1 MAFGL
6 RFGFISRGKNLVRP
20 RAGTEQKPG
29 PGETRRASA
38 AAAITAVSSSSTV
51 TADEDDAD
59 DEASPGGGAM
69 TVEQVEEFFRTTIK
83 RLTSPEERE
92 DIKSKV

>member
-6 RFGFISRGKNLVRP
+6 SFGFFSRGKNLVRP

-29 PGETRRASA
+29 PGETRPAA
-38 AAAITAVSSSSTV
+38 AAAIAAVSSSSTV
-51 TADEDDAD
+51 TADDDED
-59 DEASPGGGAM
+59 DEASPGGGMM

-83 RLTSPEERE
+83 RLISPEERE